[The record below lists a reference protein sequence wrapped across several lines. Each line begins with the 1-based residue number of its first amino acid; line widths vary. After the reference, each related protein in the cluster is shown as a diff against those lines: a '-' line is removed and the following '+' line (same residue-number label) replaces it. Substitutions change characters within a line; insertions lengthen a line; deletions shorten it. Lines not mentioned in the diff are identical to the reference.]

1 MNMMDEY
8 LLMERIKERL
18 CYVARDVRSEL
29 SAAAVAPRDA
39 NRIAKEYV
47 LPDGVSIL
55 RGYVKGDDP
64 GEGAFGGGSGGG
76 GAAAAKRAAAAA
88 GGAPAEQARGWMHAR
103 TCIHRIRMH
112 ARASHRLLSRT
123 RTRTSQLLP
132 LCNER
137 FMVPEALLHP
147 SDIGSPQAGLAECAA
162 AAVAA
167 CGADIRGLLWA
178 NVVLVGAFRKQR
190 CC

>member
-29 SAAAVAPRDA
+29 AAAAAPRDANA

-64 GEGAFGGGSGGG
+64 GEGAFGGGGNG
-76 GAAAAKRAAAAA
+76 GAAAAKKAAAAA
-88 GGAPAEQARGWMHAR
+88 GGAPAEQARASTLAHCASACAR
-103 TCIHRIRMH
+103 LT
-112 ARASHRLLSRT
+112 SLPPGPFSRT
-123 RTRTSQLLP
+123 ILPHIPYSCCRCAMSGLWCPRRCCIRPTSA
-132 LCNER
+132 R
-137 FMVPEALLHP
+137 RKR
-147 SDIGSPQAGLAECAA
+147 GSRNAPPPPWPPAA
-162 AAVAA
+162 QTSAA
-167 CGADIRGLLWA
+167 CSGQTSSSWVR
-178 NVVLVGAFRKQR
+178 RKR
-190 CC
+190 R